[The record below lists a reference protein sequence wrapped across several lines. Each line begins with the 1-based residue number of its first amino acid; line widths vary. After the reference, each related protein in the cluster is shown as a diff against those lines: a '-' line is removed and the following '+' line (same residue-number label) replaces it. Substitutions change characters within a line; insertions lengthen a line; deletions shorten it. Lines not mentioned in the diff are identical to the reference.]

1 MDDAVRHDLETVLAT
16 AVTQA
21 DLEAVLATAV
31 TQAISNPKESPSL
44 VRREAS
50 LELDK
55 AALREDK
62 AALRERERRLD
73 QREAVLLERE
83 AALVQREAALVQREA
98 ALVQREATGAE
109 SQQPVAFTR
118 AAKTLATLATNSS
131 SGSHKKADPV
141 HDVPAL
147 VEAYQTSGGVVPL
160 GVLVA
165 EVAALQQAASRLRTM
180 SSAYDVQLKQLEE
193 REKLELTNSR
203 RSWLEQDLARMKAD
217 KRDTEAAEKDLIERY
232 AGMRDT
238 GVERFTPL
246 LLQTVTKYE
255 AAFEG
260 QMNAA
265 GERSLE
271 RIGEL
276 CETMSAR
283 YLQSANGRRASGA
296 PFGIKNRRASSSRD
310 WHQEQDEETVRGTI
324 TPPIGTECQG
334 QVLRQKL
341 PSALPCTSLATLMLL
356 LDLAIKAGPNLL
368 ELARETA
375 AAVGNTGVEV
385 VVPSKPTKGVPRALQ
400 KTLEEYEGD
409 YTRLLDYARITLVFE
424 ELSQLEEALAF
435 LLAAERAPRFVAVRT
450 KDRLSRSWNAE
461 MSGGNRDVMLNGW
474 LELGG
479 GRSFIVELQ
488 LHLRCLYELKSDLH
502 VLYAGA
508 RVLGATEDATV
519 SHEGKINGEVLE
531 RAERG
536 VIRKV
541 SVPFSPWDVAQQ
553 EQLGSVLKQEPCALL
568 ELDMS
573 YASCPVSKDAHPFDG
588 RTLADLLEPD
598 TGTLACRRL
607 QILRCGWNGI
617 AGPIPSSI
625 EHCHSLQELGLGN
638 NQLTGEIPACIGSLK
653 LLKRLGLYQNK
664 LSGLIPETLG
674 ELHALEDLAL
684 HDNMLSGQVPSAALA
699 KLVRLKELQ
708 LGASLP
714 GGYSAT
720 VPEKWQR
727 YLRER
732 GVYYCDGSG
741 NKELWISAAGKA
753 EILEAAASLR
763 QSQRASAKQLKGRE
777 TNWWPKVVG

>member
-1 MDDAVRHDLETVLAT
+1 MDDAVRHDLETVLTT

-21 DLEAVLATAV
+21 DLETVLATAV

-62 AALRERERRLD
+62 VALRERERRLD

-83 AALVQREAALVQREA
+83 GALVQREAALA
-98 ALVQREATGAE
+98 GAE
-109 SQQPVAFTR
+109 SQQPAAFTR
-118 AAKTLATLATNSS
+118 AATLATLATNSS
-131 SGSHKKADPV
+131 SGKHRKADPV
-141 HDVPAL
+141 DNVPAL

-165 EVAALQQAASRLRTM
+165 EVAALQQAASRLRTV
-180 SSAYDVQLKQLEE
+180 SLAYDVQLKQLEE

-217 KRDTEAAEKDLIERY
+217 KEHTEAAVKDLIERY

-265 GERSLE
+265 GEGSLE
-271 RIGEL
+271 RIGAL
-276 CETMSAR
+276 CETVSAR

-296 PFGIKNRRASSSRD
+296 PFGIKNRRASSS
-310 WHQEQDEETVRGTI
+310 WHKKQDEEAVRGTS
-324 TPPIGTECQG
+324 TPPMGAECQV

-385 VVPSKPTKGVPRALQ
+385 VVPSRPTKGVPRALQ

-519 SHEGKINGEVLE
+519 SHEGKINGKVLE
-531 RAERG
+531 RAARG

-553 EQLGSVLKQEPCALL
+553 EQLDSVLKQEPCALL

-588 RTLADLLEPD
+588 RTLADLLQPD

-625 EHCHSLQELGLGN
+625 EHCHSLQELLLGN
-638 NQLTGEIPACIGSLK
+638 NQLTGKIPACIGSLK
-653 LLKRLGLYQNK
+653 LLKKLGLYQNK
-664 LSGLIPETLG
+664 FSGLIPETLG
-674 ELHALEDLAL
+674 ELHALEELAL

-699 KLVRLKELQ
+699 KLVRLKDLQ
-708 LGASLP
+708 LGASLH

-727 YLRER
+727 YMRER

-741 NKELWISAAGKA
+741 NKELWISAAGQA

-763 QSQRASAKQLKGRE
+763 PSQEANANQFKGRE
-777 TNWWPKVVG
+777 NNWWPKVVG

>member
-83 AALVQREAALVQREA
+83 AALVQREAALA
-98 ALVQREATGAE
+98 GAE

-118 AAKTLATLATNSS
+118 AARTLATLATNSS

-165 EVAALQQAASRLRTM
+165 EVAALQQAASRLRTV

-217 KRDTEAAEKDLIERY
+217 KRDTEAAEKGLIERY
-232 AGMRDT
+232 AGMRDR
-238 GVERFTPL
+238 GVERFTPM

-265 GERSLE
+265 GEGSLE
-271 RIGEL
+271 RIGAL
-276 CETMSAR
+276 CETVSER

-296 PFGIKNRRASSSRD
+296 PFGIKNRRAAPSRD
-310 WHQEQDEETVRGTI
+310 WHQEQDEDAVQGTS
-324 TPPIGTECQG
+324 TPPMGAECQG

-368 ELARETA
+368 ELARDTA

-424 ELSQLEEALAF
+424 ELSQLEEALKF

-479 GRSFIVELQ
+479 GRRLIVELQ

-519 SHEGKINGEVLE
+519 SHEGKIHGEVLE
-531 RAERG
+531 RAKRG

-553 EQLGSVLKQEPCALL
+553 EQLESVLKQEPCALL

-588 RTLADLLEPD
+588 RTLADLLQPD

-617 AGPIPSSI
+617 AGLIPSSI

-674 ELHALEDLAL
+674 ELHALEELAL

-708 LGASLP
+708 LGASLH

-763 QSQRASAKQLKGRE
+763 QSQKASAKQLKGRE
-777 TNWWPKVVG
+777 NNWWPKVVG

>member
-21 DLEAVLATAV
+21 
-31 TQAISNPKESPSL
+31 ISNPKETSSL
-44 VRREAS
+44 IRREAS

-73 QREAVLLERE
+73 RREAVLVERE
-83 AALVQREAALVQREA
+83 AALVQREAALA
-98 ALVQREATGAE
+98 GIK
-109 SQQPVAFTR
+109 SQQPVD
-118 AAKTLATLATNSS
+118 AAISAISMGCGDNHNPLAATLGTNSS
-131 SGSHKKADPV
+131 RGSKKADPV
-141 HDVPAL
+141 DDVPAL

-165 EVAALQQAASRLRTM
+165 EVAALQQAASRLRTVG
-180 SSAYDVQLKQLEE
+180 SAYGVQLKQLEE
-193 REKLELTNSR
+193 REQLDLTKGR
-203 RSWLEQDLARMKAD
+203 RSWLETDLARMKAD
-217 KRDTEAAEKDLIERY
+217 KQHIEVAEKDLIERY
-232 AGMRDT
+232 SGLRDA

-246 LLQTVTKYE
+246 LLQTVDKYD

-265 GERSLE
+265 SEGSLE
-271 RIGEL
+271 RIGAL
-276 CETMSAR
+276 CETVSAR
-283 YLQSANGRRASGA
+283 CLQSNGRRASGA
-296 PFGIKNRRASSSRD
+296 PFGIKKSWASK
-310 WHQEQDEETVRGTI
+310 EDEEAVRGTI
-324 TPPIGTECQG
+324 RPPKGAEYQRA
-334 QVLRQKL
+334 QVMRQKL

-356 LDLAIKAGPNLL
+356 LDLAIQAGPNLL

-375 AAVGNTGVEV
+375 EAVGNTGVELM
-385 VVPSKPTKGVPRALQ
+385 VPSKPTKGVPRALQ

-424 ELSQLEEALAF
+424 ELNKLEEALAF
-435 LLAAERAPRFVAVRT
+435 LLAAEREPRFVAVRT
-450 KDRLSRSWNAE
+450 KDRLSRLWNAE

-474 LELGG
+474 LDLGG
-479 GRSFIVELQ
+479 GRRFIVELQ
-488 LHLRCLYELKSDLH
+488 LHLRCLFDLKSDLH

-519 SHEGKINGEVLE
+519 SHEGKINGTVLE
-531 RAERG
+531 RAARG

-541 SVPFSPWDVAQQ
+541 SVPFSPWDVAQR
-553 EQLGSVLKQEPCALL
+553 EQVESVLKQEPCALL

-588 RTLADLLEPD
+588 RTLVDLLQPD

-625 EHCHSLQELGLGN
+625 EHCYSLQELALGN

-653 LLKRLGLYQNK
+653 QLKELWLYQNK
-664 LSGLIPETLG
+664 FSGPIPETLG
-674 ELHALEDLAL
+674 ELHVLESLAL
-684 HDNMLSGQVPSAALA
+684 HDNQLSGQVPSAAIA
-699 KLVRLKELQ
+699 KLIRLKELQ
-708 LGASLP
+708 LGASP
-714 GGYSAT
+714 
-720 VPEKWQR
+720 QR
-727 YLRER
+727 AVIPPLSQRS
-732 GVYYCDGSG
+732 GSG
-741 NKELWISAAGKA
+741 ICASA
-753 EILEAAASLR
+753 EIRAA
-763 QSQRASAKQLKGRE
+763 E
-777 TNWWPKVVG
+777 WPPVCVSTPCATQDERRDSRL

>member
-1 MDDAVRHDLETVLAT
+1 MEDAVRHDLETVLAT
-16 AVTQA
+16 AVTQV

-98 ALVQREATGAE
+98 ALAGAE
-109 SQQPVAFTR
+109 TQQPVAFTR
-118 AAKTLATLATNSS
+118 AARTLATLATNSS

-217 KRDTEAAEKDLIERY
+217 KRDTEAAEKDLVERY

-265 GERSLE
+265 GEGSLE
-271 RIGEL
+271 RIGAL
-276 CETMSAR
+276 CETVSKR

-296 PFGIKNRRASSSRD
+296 PFGIKNRRAAPSRD
-310 WHQEQDEETVRGTI
+310 WHQEQDEDAVRGTS
-324 TPPIGTECQG
+324 TPPMGAEQA

-368 ELARETA
+368 ELARDTA

-385 VVPSKPTKGVPRALQ
+385 VVPSKPTKGVP
-400 KTLEEYEGD
+400 
-409 YTRLLDYARITLVFE
+409 
-424 ELSQLEEALAF
+424 
-435 LLAAERAPRFVAVRT
+435 
-450 KDRLSRSWNAE
+450 
-461 MSGGNRDVMLNGW
+461 
-474 LELGG
+474 
-479 GRSFIVELQ
+479 
-488 LHLRCLYELKSDLH
+488 
-502 VLYAGA
+502 
-508 RVLGATEDATV
+508 
-519 SHEGKINGEVLE
+519 
-531 RAERG
+531 
-536 VIRKV
+536 
-541 SVPFSPWDVAQQ
+541 
-553 EQLGSVLKQEPCALL
+553 CAL
-568 ELDMS
+568 
-573 YASCPVSKDAHPFDG
+573 
-588 RTLADLLEPD
+588 
-598 TGTLACRRL
+598 
-607 QILRCGWNGI
+607 
-617 AGPIPSSI
+617 
-625 EHCHSLQELGLGN
+625 
-638 NQLTGEIPACIGSLK
+638 
-653 LLKRLGLYQNK
+653 
-664 LSGLIPETLG
+664 
-674 ELHALEDLAL
+674 
-684 HDNMLSGQVPSAALA
+684 
-699 KLVRLKELQ
+699 
-708 LGASLP
+708 
-714 GGYSAT
+714 
-720 VPEKWQR
+720 
-727 YLRER
+727 
-732 GVYYCDGSG
+732 
-741 NKELWISAAGKA
+741 
-753 EILEAAASLR
+753 
-763 QSQRASAKQLKGRE
+763 
-777 TNWWPKVVG
+777 

>member
-1 MDDAVRHDLETVLAT
+1 MNDAVRHDLETVLAT

-21 DLEAVLATAV
+21 
-31 TQAISNPKESPSL
+31 ISNPKDNSSL
-44 VRREAS
+44 MRREAS

-62 AALRERERRLD
+62 AALREREWRLD
-73 QREAVLLERE
+73 RREAVLVERE
-83 AALVQREAALVQREA
+83 AALVQREAALA
-98 ALVQREATGAE
+98 GTK
-109 SQQPVAFTR
+109 SQQPVA
-118 AAKTLATLATNSS
+118 AATLATN
-131 SGSHKKADPV
+131 GSRGSRKADPV
-141 HDVPAL
+141 DDVPAL

-165 EVAALQQAASRLRTM
+165 EVAALQQAASRLHTVGA
-180 SSAYDVQLKQLEE
+180 AYDVQLKQLEE
-193 REKLELTNSR
+193 REQLDLTKGR
-203 RSWLEQDLARMKAD
+203 RSWLETDLARMKAD
-217 KRDTEAAEKDLIERY
+217 KQHTEVAEKDLIERY
-232 AGMRDT
+232 SGLRDA

-246 LLQTVTKYE
+246 LLQTVTKYA

-276 CETMSAR
+276 CETVSAHCVK
-283 YLQSANGRRASGA
+283 SANGRRASGA
-296 PFGIKNRRASSSRD
+296 PFGIKMRRASK
-310 WHQEQDEETVRGTI
+310 EEAARGTI
-324 TPPIGTECQG
+324 RPPKGAECQRA

-356 LDLAIKAGPNLL
+356 LDLAIQAGPNLL
-368 ELARETA
+368 DLARETA
-375 AAVGNTGVEV
+375 AAVGNKGVELM
-385 VVPSKPTKGVPRALQ
+385 VPSKPTKGVPRALQ

-409 YTRLLDYARITLVFE
+409 YTRLVDHARITLVFE
-424 ELSQLEEALAF
+424 ELSKLEEALEF

-450 KDRLSRSWNAE
+450 KDRLSRLWNAE

-474 LELGG
+474 LDLGG
-479 GRSFIVELQ
+479 GRRFIVELQ

-519 SHEGKINGEVLE
+519 SHEGKINGTVLE
-531 RAERG
+531 RAARG

-541 SVPFSPWDVAQQ
+541 SVPFSPWDVAQRDQ
-553 EQLGSVLKQEPCALL
+553 VESVLKQEPCALL

-588 RTLADLLEPD
+588 RTLVDLLQPD

-617 AGPIPSSI
+617 AGPIPLSI
-625 EHCHSLQELGLGN
+625 EHCHSLQELALGN

-653 LLKRLGLYQNK
+653 QLKELWLYQNK
-664 LSGLIPETLG
+664 LSGPIPETLG
-674 ELHALEDLAL
+674 ELHVLESLAL
-684 HDNMLSGQVPSAALA
+684 HDNLLSGQVPSAAIA
-699 KLVRLKELQ
+699 KLTRLKDLQ
-708 LGASLP
+708 LGASLQ
-714 GGYSAT
+714 GGYSTT

-727 YLRER
+727 YMRER
-732 GVYYCDGSG
+732 GVFYCDGSG
-741 NKELWISAAGKA
+741 NQELWISAAGKA
-753 EILEAAASLR
+753 EILEAAVSLL
-763 QSQRASAKQLKGRE
+763 QSQKASQFKDRE
-777 TNWWPKVVG
+777 NHWWPKIVGSNL